1 MAKHSE
7 QLQPSLFLSVI
18 QENGSAH
25 FYWKGHKLVSQQ
37 MNFEEEQRGYHQASY
52 TPTIEEGSGSYQPQ
66 FAAPPA
72 QKVGVTYGGGSR
84 MASAGQRLA
93 LAIVSVCVLIPLMG
107 ITASDSSNILGTVI
121 KLVGFAVAC
130 VVIAIVNIVFNWRH

>member
-1 MAKHSE
+1 
-7 QLQPSLFLSVI
+7 
-18 QENGSAH
+18 
-25 FYWKGHKLVSQQ
+25 